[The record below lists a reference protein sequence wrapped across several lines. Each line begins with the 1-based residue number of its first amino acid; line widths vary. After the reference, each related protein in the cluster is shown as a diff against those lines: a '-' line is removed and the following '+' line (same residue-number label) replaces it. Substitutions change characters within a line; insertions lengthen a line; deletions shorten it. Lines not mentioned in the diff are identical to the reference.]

1 MLPGVSEQ
9 MFYLPLCPV
18 SFLSPSRLVV
28 TLWGWREE
36 EPVGGARGGV
46 S

>member
-1 MLPGVSEQ
+1 MLPGVSKQ
-9 MFYLPLCPV
+9 MFDLRLCPV

-36 EPVGGARGGV
+36 KPLGGARGGV